1 MSDQLYGT
9 ALRRRA
15 LAEHRRMV
23 LPLVALF
30 AANIVVYAVGV
41 YPLAQRVANI
51 EERDRAADQALA
63 QAQRE
68 HAAARGALTGKERAS
83 VELAT
88 FYKDVLP
95 ANIAGARNLTYLRLN
110 QLAREAGL
118 RVSNFHVDVKPERGS
133 TLDRFETSLDLEG
146 SYDAIRTFI
155 YQLDTAPEFVVIDDV
170 SLSDEAGSQRAHK
183 LSMRLSTFYSKTQ
196 AP

>member
-1 MSDQLYGT
+1 VSEHLHGGT
-9 ALRRRA
+9 LMRRV
-15 LAEHRRMV
+15 LAEHRRVV
-23 LPLVALF
+23 LPLAVILGANVVLY
-30 AANIVVYAVGV
+30 AAGV
-41 YPLAQRVANI
+41 YPLSQRVANI
-51 EERDRAADQALA
+51 EERDRAAEQALA

-95 ANIAGARNLTYLRLN
+95 AGIAGARNLTYLRLN

-118 RVSNFHVDVKPERGS
+118 KLKDLNVALRPERNS
-133 TLDRFETSLDLEG
+133 ALDRLEISLALEG
-146 SYDAIRTFI
+146 GYDAIRAFN

-170 SLSDEAGSQRAHK
+170 SQADRVGDSSSHE
-183 LSMRLSTFYSKTQ
+183 LSMRLSTFYAKTPAQ
-196 AP
+196 